1 MGEDIQSASM
11 KLNYGNSN
19 QKVRKNMSKF
29 SNPVQ
34 FNWIS
39 LPSSKKS
46 LLVFDKL
53 YMLLYKLL
61 TKREKNLYLRCKN
74 ICFPRLPVK
83 GNSHETSYMG

>member
-39 LPSSKKS
+39 LPSSKISVQALS
-46 LLVFDKL
+46 LF
-53 YMLLYKLL
+53 
-61 TKREKNLYLRCKN
+61 
-74 ICFPRLPVK
+74 
-83 GNSHETSYMG
+83 